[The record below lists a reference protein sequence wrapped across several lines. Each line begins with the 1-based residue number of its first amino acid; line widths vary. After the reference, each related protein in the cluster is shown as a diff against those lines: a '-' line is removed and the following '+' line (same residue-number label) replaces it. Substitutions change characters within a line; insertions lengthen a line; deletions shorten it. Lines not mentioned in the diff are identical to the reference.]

1 MFQSSKLSASLPR
14 RLLISISLLGCL
26 LLAAVG
32 TASAH
37 RLDEYL
43 QATRVAV
50 ATNRIDISIDLTPGV
65 AVVSDVL
72 AAIDTN
78 RDAQLS
84 ESERQSYGER
94 LLKDLRV
101 GIDGRPVLVT
111 LAEIAF
117 PAVQEM
123 KEGHGTIRVKAAAG
137 IDPLQPGAHTLTVTN
152 SHLPKVSVYLVNAL
166 VPEDRVIQIKKQ
178 TRDELQKGY
187 RLQFTLNPKA
197 R

>member
-1 MFQSSKLSASLPR
+1 MNARVLAG
-14 RLLISISLLGCL
+14 LLFVTAI
-26 LLAAVG
+26 

-65 AVVSDVL
+65 AVVTNVL
-72 AAIDTN
+72 AEIDTN
-78 RDAQLS
+78 RDAQFS
-84 ESERQSYGER
+84 ESERQAYAER

-101 GIDGRPVLVT
+101 GIDGRPVTLS

-117 PAVQEM
+117 PAIQEM
-123 KEGHGTIRVKAAAG
+123 KEGHGIIRVKASAG
-137 IDPLQPGAHTLTVTN
+137 IDTLQPGAHTLTLTN

-166 VPEDRVIQIKKQ
+166 VPKDRAIQITKQ
-178 TRDELQKGY
+178 TRDDLQKDY
-187 RLQFTLNPKA
+187 WLQFTVNAKA

>member
-1 MFQSSKLSASLPR
+1 MNAR
-14 RLLISISLLGCL
+14 LLGCL
-26 LLAAVG
+26 LFATAV

-43 QATRVAV
+43 QATRIAV
-50 ATNRIDISIDLTPGV
+50 ATNRIEVSIDLTPGV

-84 ESERQSYGER
+84 ESERQSYCER

-101 GIDGRPVLVT
+101 GIDGRPVTLV

-117 PAVQEM
+117 PAMQEM
-123 KEGHGTIRVKAAAG
+123 KEGHGIIRLKAAAG
-137 IDPLQPGAHTLTVTN
+137 IDPLQPGAHTLTLSN

-166 VPEDRVIQIKKQ
+166 VPKDRAIQITKQ
-178 TRDELQKGY
+178 TRDDLQKDY
-187 RLQFTLNPKA
+187 RLQFTVNAKA

>member
-1 MFQSSKLSASLPR
+1 MNA
-14 RLLISISLLGCL
+14 RLLAGLLF
-26 LLAAVG
+26 ATAV

-65 AVVSDVL
+65 AVMSNVL

-101 GIDGRPVLVT
+101 GIDGRPVTLT
-111 LAEIAF
+111 LAEITF
-117 PAVQEM
+117 PAIQEM
-123 KEGHGTIRVKAAAG
+123 KEGHGIIRVKAATR
-137 IDPLQPGAHTLTVTN
+137 IDPLQPGAHTFTLTN
-152 SHLPKVSVYLVNAL
+152 AHLPKVSVYLVNAL
-166 VPEDRVIQIKKQ
+166 VPKDRAIQIKKQ
-178 TRDELQKGY
+178 TRDELQKEY
-187 RLQFTLNPKA
+187 QLRFTVTAKA
-197 R
+197 H